1 MKKPSLLQVNNLNT
15 GYEAIQVLWDI
26 NLEVKEK
33 EIICVIGAN
42 GAGKS
47 TLLKTILGTLPL
59 WQGEI
64 YYLNKN
70 ITHVATPDRVK
81 MGIGFAPEGR
91 HLFYGLTVEDNLLMG
106 AFQRKYDKIL
116 KEDLEFVYSL
126 FNPLRGYRKK
136 VAGNLSGGEQQM
148 CAIGRALM
156 SHPTLLIID
165 ELSLGLAPVIV
176 DDLIET
182 IARLR
187 NEQEISVLLVEQD
200 VQVALDIADRGYV
213 LEAGSFSMENTS
225 EKLSKNKHIKTAY
238 LGVA

>member
-1 MKKPSLLQVNNLNT
+1 MKKTSLLQVDSLCT

-26 NLEVKEK
+26 SLEVEEK
-33 EIICVIGAN
+33 EIVCVIGAN

-47 TLLKTILGTLPL
+47 TLLKTILGILPV
-59 WQGEI
+59 WKGEI

-70 ITHVATPDRVK
+70 ITQVVTPDRVK

-106 AFQRKYDKIL
+106 AFQRKFDNKL
-116 KEDLEFVYSL
+116 REDLEFIYSL
-126 FNPLRGYRKK
+126 FPILKDYRKK
-136 VAGNLSGGEQQM
+136 IAGNLSGGEQQM

-156 SHPTLLIID
+156 SHPKLLIID
-165 ELSLGLAPVIV
+165 ELSLGLAPVVV

-182 IARLR
+182 IVKLR
-187 NEQEISVLLVEQD
+187 DKQKISVLLVEQD

-213 LEAGSFSMENTS
+213 LEAGVITLEDNSEN
-225 EKLSKNKHIKTAY
+225 LSKNKHIKTAY
-238 LGVA
+238 LGVT